1 MPNTYDNTSILA
13 QYDAAFLLKCEMV
26 DELLMYSIHN
36 KERQLEELV
45 AEKLNK
51 NKKNEQVQPQELF
64 ITNTRDK
71 ISNLGCLGTG

>member
-1 MPNTYDNTSILA
+1 MPNTYDSTSILA

-36 KERQLEELV
+36 KERQLEELL

-51 NKKNEQVQPQELF
+51 MEMSEKKKK
-64 ITNTRDK
+64 TNSGKRS
-71 ISNLGCLGTG
+71 I